1 MSNVEQ
7 KPMLRYCVVVSTVHE
22 ELATKRE
29 GETIKRPRTSF
40 LTFARQAQE

>member
-22 ELATKRE
+22 ELATNRE
-29 GETIKRPRTSF
+29 GDNVKKDSTSF
-40 LTFARQAQE
+40 LTFARQAKE